1 MLRFREFLE
10 ETDFTMK
17 RVATTAFGLLLT
29 ASFVTSD
36 RALALSPR
44 AQDGAA
50 TTTSAQ
56 DAAAQQRKEYDELQ
70 KMKQEK
76 DPLKVLELGEAYFK
90 AYPTNSYGKYV
101 VGEMQR
107 GRYGKYTMLK
117 EQGKFAEA
125 FAVAEEFQREAPK
138 VNPGG
143 PVVDTELFFL
153 YDLTLATQMASNKL
167 IQEKKDPVP
176 LLSEAAR
183 FAEKAVAAIN
193 AGKEDSQQV
202 PKGKTWADV
211 KGNFLVY
218 YQYVTANALFVSK
231 KYTEAEPAILK
242 ALEGAGCTTYP
253 DLFYKLG
260 IIQIGR
266 YEEKAKVYQALSDDD
281 KKGEKGA
288 AALKE
293 AFAEADKASVIFAK
307 CINAC
312 ATSPNASQLGPVSAS
327 ARKELEFSF
336 GVTHEDKLDG
346 LDAFIA
352 TQKDACK

>member
-1 MLRFREFLE
+1 
-10 ETDFTMK
+10 MK

-36 RALALSPR
+36 RALALSPLHV
-44 AQDGAA
+44 GAA
-50 TTTSAQ
+50 TTTTAQ
-56 DAAAQQRKEYDELQ
+56 DAAAQQRKEYEELQ

-76 DPLKVLELGEAYFK
+76 DPLKVIELGEAYFK

-101 VGEMQR
+101 VAEMQR

-138 VNPGG
+138 VNPGA

-153 YDLTLATQMASNKL
+153 YDLTVATQLASNKL
-167 IQEKKDPVP
+167 IQEKKDATP
-176 LLSEAAR
+176 LLNEAASY
-183 FAEKAVAAIN
+183 ASKAAAAIG
-193 AGKEDSQQV
+193 AGKQDTAKIPQ
-202 PKGKTWADV
+202 GKTWDDV
-211 KGNFLVY
+211 KGTYLAY
-218 YQYVTANALFVSK
+218 YLYVSANALFVSK
-231 KYTEAEPAILK
+231 KYAEAEPAILK
-242 ALEGAGCTTYP
+242 ALEGSGCSTFP

-266 YEEKAKVYQALSDDD
+266 YEEKAKIYQALSDDD

-312 ATSPNASQLGPVSAS
+312 ATSANATQLGPVSAS
-327 ARKELEFSF
+327 ARKELEFSY